1 MLKVLNTI
9 SLIICLILI
18 IPAQGLAQRKKK
30 EAEANL
36 KAELTPYER
45 ANSEF
50 LMIEAQKFFLLEDYK
65 RSLAFLEKALEVDQ
79 ENHAA
84 HFKMAEIYLIEG
96 EHTQGLTAIEKAIE
110 LKQDN
115 KYYYVLAAQIQKASQ
130 NMAGAAQYYELML
143 ENVRDFNAY
152 LIEITE
158 VYENLN
164 QLNKALNV
172 LNGPEQNGEALS
184 FDQKS
189 RRIDLLIKAGK
200 SEEAIHQLS
209 LLFRE
214 NPKDSEVFYKYAYT
228 LTSNGKIDE
237 SIELLEQNEL
247 KTNELILLLVENYQK
262 KGALEKQR
270 DLIFE
275 VHRNPEASLSMKT
288 LLLGQWAFSDDLGD
302 KAHLIDSLQ
311 NTLNTNY
318 PDEPLVVENGGL
330 LYSKLAN
337 TASGEQRVNYENK
350 AINYFKRLT
359 KLRPGE
365 FQVWNRILDY
375 EYQKKDWEALAE
387 SSEEA
392 LDLFP
397 NQALFYIYLASANQG
412 LKAFNEAE
420 NLLKQASRMAL
431 SNESLKSQILGK
443 QASLALA
450 MNKENEALSLFE
462 QSINLSQAH
471 PESIASFAEF
481 LVTSDPQKAISLI
494 NSVINSP
501 FKNLQFIRIKAK
513 ALFNLKN
520 YSEANTILTQG
531 LNEFSGQ
538 WNGKTLE
545 LSGDILFKLN
555 LIDEALAQWKTAKEL
570 GNTSDK
576 LDQKIEN
583 KQFN

>member
-1 MLKVLNTI
+1 MKAFNTI
-9 SLIICLILI
+9 SLIACLILL
-18 IPAQGLAQRKKK
+18 IPSEGLAQKKK
-30 EAEANL
+30 NEAEANL
-36 KAELTPYER
+36 KTELTPYER

-65 RSLAFLEKALEVDQ
+65 RALAFLEKAIEVDQ

-84 HFKMAEIYLIEG
+84 HFKMAEVHLIEG
-96 EHTQGLTAIEKAIE
+96 EYTQGLTAIEKAIE
-110 LKQDN
+110 LRQDN

-143 ENVRDFNAY
+143 GNAKDFNAY

-158 VYENLN
+158 VYESLN
-164 QLNKALNV
+164 QLDKALEV
-172 LNGPEQNGEALS
+172 LNGPEKKGEALS

-200 SEEAIHQLS
+200 SEDAISELAI
-209 LLFRE
+209 LFGE
-214 NPKDSEVFYKYAYT
+214 NPKDNEVFYKYAYT
-228 LTSNGKIDE
+228 LASNGKIDE
-237 SIELLEQNEL
+237 SIDLLEQNEL

-262 KGALEKQR
+262 TGAVDKQR

-275 VHRNPEASLSMKT
+275 VHSDPEASLSMKT
-288 LLLGQWAFSDDLGD
+288 LLLGQWAFSDDLSD
-302 KAHLIDSLQ
+302 KANLIDSLQ
-311 NTLNTNY
+311 NNMNADY
-318 PDEPLVVENGGL
+318 PEEPLVIENGGL
-330 LYSKLAN
+330 LYSKLAK
-337 TASGEQRVNYENK
+337 TASGEQRIIYENK
-350 AINYFKRLT
+350 AIDYFKRLT
-359 KLRPGE
+359 QLRPGD

-375 EYQKKDWEALAE
+375 EYQKEDWETLAE

-397 NQALFYIYLASANQG
+397 NQAVFYIYLASANQG
-412 LKAFNEAE
+412 LKEFSEAE
-420 NLLKQASRMAL
+420 SLLKQASRMAL

-450 MNKENEALSLFE
+450 MGKEDEALSLFE

-471 PESIASFAEF
+471 PESIANYAEF
-481 LVTSDPQKAISLI
+481 LTASDPQKAISLI
-494 NSVINSP
+494 NSVIDSP

-513 ALFNLKN
+513 ALFTLKN
-520 YSEANTILTQG
+520 YSEANALLTQG
-531 LNEFSGQ
+531 LNEFTSQ

-555 LIDEALAQWKTAKEL
+555 LIDEALAQWKSAKGL